1 MNITFYTTSD
11 PPKKLNKTITPIGTA
26 KALTPTSQIDVLNP
40 VAVINYDSTYADQII
55 NANYAYIDTFHR
67 YYFIKCSLD
76 TAKRIIVSGSVD
88 YLMSW
93 KDGIKQCSATIIRA
107 QLESP
112 TYVIDNKLPI
122 DQNNFTTQGLN
133 FSGIDYTG
141 DGHNYILVLA
151 KGGGN

>member
-1 MNITFYTTSD
+1 MNITFYSTSD

-40 VAVINYDSTYADQII
+40 VAVINYDSTYGDQII

-76 TAKRIIVSGSVD
+76 IAKRIIVSGSVD

-93 KDGIKQCSATIIRA
+93 KDGIANCSATVIRSQSA
-107 QLESP
+107 GVNYCIDKKYPVDPGRLSVHGIKFPQTELEFSNGV
-112 TYVIDNKLPI
+112 TYPQFIMI
-122 DQNNFTTQGLN
+122 CR
-133 FSGIDYTG
+133 
-141 DGHNYILVLA
+141 
-151 KGGGN
+151 